1 MQKNTQKNIQNIIE
15 VRNLYTK
22 YKDTFIQENVSF
34 SVAKSE
40 IFGILGGSG
49 SGKSTLLSA
58 MIRLKKPESGSIR
71 IFGED
76 IWQSNSFS
84 SNHSADSLDLERSQ
98 TASLVSHPKS
108 SENYESTTAIPSV
121 VDSANQTK
129 FAESKIKIDGYFA
142 SLVNPTDYHDLASAK
157 SRNDNVGE
165 KILNRCGVLFQFGAL
180 FSSLSVL
187 DNVGIMLE
195 EYSAYP
201 KRVINEIAAY
211 YINAVGLPQSVKEMY
226 PYELSGGMKKRVGL
240 ARALVYNPEILFLDE
255 PTSGLDPKSAE
266 NFDKLIKRLKDEFRL
281 TIVMITHDL
290 DSIKDATDRFILLDS
305 GKVLFEGSLED
316 FKMSEVAHKETLLK
330 SKRGERLW
338 REG

>member
-76 IWQSNSFS
+76 IWGGNFKSPFLAENKSQSIPLPCGDDCSQNFPLPNARGGQRGWVDSQKNSGAKFSNSDS
-84 SNHSADSLDLERSQ
+84 THPLTPSAREGGQ
-98 TASLVSHPKS
+98 
-108 SENYESTTAIPSV
+108 
-121 VDSANQTK
+121 VDST
-129 FAESKIKIDGYFA
+129 
-142 SLVNPTDYHDLASAK
+142 SAHH
-157 SRNDNVGE
+157 

-195 EYSAYP
+195 EYSNYP
-201 KRVINEIAAY
+201 KSVINEIAAY